1 MLTSVRNFKT
11 SQALPRMLAD
21 QEWAQRLHRMDSGI
35 PYGIA
40 LALAALIIYPHT
52 PWMTSLGM

>member
-21 QEWAQRLHRMDSGI
+21 F
-35 PYGIA
+35 A
-40 LALAALIIYPHT
+40 LVQISMIVALGDPRAFPADARPVGRRHFA
-52 PWMTSLGM
+52 P